1 MIVLSLSCK
10 KCDNEFEG
18 WFSSH
23 QSCEEQIKKGMVEC
37 TICNSTKI
45 EKSLSKPNVAV
56 HKGKS
61 KSQNDASK
69 ILRSKLKE
77 LKSFVKDNCEY
88 VGNQFPYEARRIHY
102 DKLNKP
108 IYGHATKKEANELKE
123 EGIETTSIPWIKEEN

>member
-1 MIVLSLSCK
+1 MIVLSLNCK

-23 QSCEEQIKKGMVEC
+23 QSCEDQIKKGMVEC

-61 KSQNDASK
+61 KSQTDASK

-77 LKSFVKDNCEY
+77 LKTFVKDNCEY
-88 VGNQFPYEARRIHY
+88 VGDQFAYEARRIHY
-102 DKLNKP
+102 DKLSKP
-108 IYGHATKKEANELKE
+108 IYGHATKKEADELKE